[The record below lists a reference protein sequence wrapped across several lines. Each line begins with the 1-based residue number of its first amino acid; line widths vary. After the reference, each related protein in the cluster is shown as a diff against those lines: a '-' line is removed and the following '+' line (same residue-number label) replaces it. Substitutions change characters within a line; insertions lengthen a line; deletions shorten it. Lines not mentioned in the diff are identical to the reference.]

1 MNKGELREL
10 RALQKGL
17 TDGNGTANTTLP
29 LLHAQVRQEHAQD
42 VLRTDSLGDVA
53 ERVDRRSSNR
63 LLVRLEE
70 VEELKADSH
79 PLARRDELGSS
90 VGDTSNEVD
99 RRLLHLFV
107 PVAKDGSHTRD

>member
-1 MNKGELREL
+1 MNKDELREL

-63 LLVRLEE
+63 
-70 VEELKADSH
+70 DSH